1 MAGVPSGT
9 SAENN
14 GEMMRK
20 FFILFFLFSIIYIRC
35 NTITVAQDSTGDFTV
50 IQEAIESASNNDTI
64 LVYPGTYYENIDYIG
79 KTLIIGSLYMIT
91 GNEEYKDTTILDGG
105 GIARVVTV
113 ENYESVNTGIIGFTI
128 CNGFSDDG
136 GGILIENSYLTIKN
150 CIIEDNHAL
159 DAAGGILAS
168 AFSQI
173 LLSGT
178 TIRNNTAERENGGLI
193 ISRTSNCIF
202 DSLNLCNIYGNY
214 GINSC
219 DIGRGIDPD
228 DPQYF
233 EVYLDTFSCLQPDRY
248 FISHSIP
255 GGNVLNWEYLD
266 LHVNTAYYDFHDG
279 DLYVSPEGDD
289 CNSGTSPEEP
299 MKTIAWAITRTV
311 SNPDNPNTVHLLNG
325 TYSPSLNDQL
335 FPLNMKAHV
344 SLVGDSMD
352 DVILNGEDKA
362 IIRDYFSGF
371 EYELSNMTFISNPRY
386 SQRICRI
393 KQQYIDP
400 LQVRMQ
406 NLKVTDSTG
415 YAFDITSSI
424 EFTMNNIIVQNGS
437 CHFLLYNSAPGNH
450 SIVENCQIVD
460 SRSAISHQNYD
471 YSGERARLDVIN
483 TLVADNLS
491 GFDYRDIWGYNTS
504 SSGYTET
511 NLVNCTI
518 MYNTCDDHNYFL
530 GCVLAQLGGN
540 FNIYNS
546 CIYGN
551 DGYQVAADTGAGGTL
566 GSTINVSHSLIEGRE
581 EGIPLE
587 GDFPSTLNWLYG
599 NFDSDPMVDEDYAPL
614 AYSPL
619 IDAGTTEL
627 PYDIELPETDLAGN
641 PRITGRTVD
650 IGAFEFNPWG
660 SGTDEDVICPDQQL
674 YVYPNPAVS
683 GSLRKGT
690 VTISWR
696 GVREG
701 DIQFDIYNAKGQK
714 VRSVYNIYCQ
724 QAGVYQADWNLQNER
739 GNKVS
744 SGIYYVRI
752 KLAGNYQ
759 EQQKVA
765 VIN

>member
-20 FFILFFLFSIIYIRC
+20 FFILLFLFSILYIRC
-35 NTITVAQDSTGDFTV
+35 NTITVAQDSTGDFTL
-50 IQEAIESASNNDTI
+50 IQEAIISASNNDTI
-64 LVYPGTYYENIDYIG
+64 LVYPGTYFENIDYIG
-79 KTLIIGSLYMIT
+79 KTLVLGSLYMIT
-91 GNEEYKDTTILDGG
+91 GDDEYIDATIIDGG

-113 ENYESVNTGIIGFTI
+113 ENYEGEGTTIIGFI
-128 CNGFSDDG
+128 IRNGNAIDG
-136 GGILIENSYLTIKN
+136 GGIYIDDAYMNVIKCVVKN
-150 CIIEDNHAL
+150 NFARSFT
-159 DAAGGILAS
+159 GGVACKNES
-168 AFSQI
+168 HVF
-173 LLSGT
+173 LSGT
-178 TIRNNTAERENGGLI
+178 TIKNNYCQKMYGGLAI
-193 ISRTSNCIF
+193 NHETQVTF
-202 DSLNLCNIYGNY
+202 DQDDLCSIYGNY
-214 GINSC
+214 APDHC
-219 DIGRGIDPD
+219 DIHICVFIEEPI
-228 DPQYF
+228 YH
-233 EVYLDTFSCLQPDRY
+233 EVYLDTFSCLEPDRY
-248 FISHSIP
+248 FI
-255 GGNVLNWEYLD
+255 GAGNDGFNYNWEYLD
-266 LHVNTAYYDFHDG
+266 LHVNTAYYDFYDG

-299 MKTIAWAITRTV
+299 MKTIAWAITRIV
-311 SNPDNPNTVHLLNG
+311 SNHENPNTVHLLNG
-325 TYSPSLNDQL
+325 IYSPSMNDQL
-335 FPLNMKAHV
+335 FPLNMKAYV
-344 SLVGDSMD
+344 NLVGENMD
-352 DVILNGEDKA
+352 DVILNGEDQA
-362 IIRDYFSGF
+362 LIRDYYSGF
-371 EYELSNMTFISNPRY
+371 EYEIANMTFISDPLY
-386 SQRICRI
+386 MQRICRI
-393 KQQYIDP
+393 TQQFMDP
-400 LQVRMQ
+400 MPITVQ
-406 NLKVTDSTG
+406 NLKLLNSSKIG
-415 YAFDITSSI
+415 FLISESI
-424 EFTMNNIIVQNGS
+424 EFTMNNIIVQDGS
-437 CHFLLYNSAPGNH
+437 CHFLTYCSAPGNH
-450 SIVENCQIVD
+450 SIVENCRIIN
-460 SRSAISHQNYD
+460 SESALLHQNYD

-690 VTISWR
+690 VTLSWR